1 MNKYFV
7 LFCIPAQA
15 IQDWMASI
23 DETTRK
29 EQTEKMMNDWNAW
42 ITDHE
47 SAILDK
53 GLPIGKTK
61 RVSSEGITDTKN
73 DLNWY
78 LVVQADSHDAAAELF
93 KDHPHLQIPTAYI
106 EVMDS
111 NRPHGM

>member
-1 MNKYFV
+1 MKKFFV
-7 LFCIPAQA
+7 LFCMPAAA
-15 IQDWMASI
+15 IADWMATT
-23 DETTRK
+23 DEATRK
-29 EQTEKMMNDWNAW
+29 EQSDKMMHDWMGW

-47 SAILDK
+47 SVILDK

-61 RVSSEGITDTKN
+61 RITEAGVTDTKN

-78 LVVQADSHDAAAELF
+78 LVIEAESHEAAAELF

-111 NRPHGM
+111 SRPTGM